1 MAGIKAYLVDDEQR
15 ASDTLSNLF
24 ATFFIQVEIVGSATS
39 VATAYSEIQ
48 ELKPDLVFLDIEMG
62 NASGFDLL
70 ELFDEITFKV
80 VFVTA
85 HEEYALRAIKFS
97 ALDYI
102 VKPPSI
108 SDLKMLFDKYESV
121 PEKTQADSIKYLF
134 GNFLTSDKSQHKLT
148 LPIAEGLEF
157 KKVDDIFYIRADG
170 SYSRFALK
178 EGKAL
183 TVSKNLKFFDEI
195 LGDYGFYRIH
205 NSTLINLKYISRVS
219 KSAGGLVI
227 MEDGQEFS
235 VSKSRKAEFFELV
248 QF

>member
-1 MAGIKAYLVDDEQR
+1 MASIKAYLVDDEQR
-15 ASDTLSNLF
+15 ASEALFNLF
-24 ATFFIQVEIVGSATS
+24 TAFFSQIDVVGTATS
-39 VATAYSEIQ
+39 IAQAYTEIQ
-48 ELKPDLVFLDIEMG
+48 DLKPDVVFLDIEMG
-62 NASGFDLL
+62 NESGFDLL
-70 ELFDEITFKV
+70 ELFDEVHFKV

-108 SDLKMLFDKYESV
+108 SDLKTLLAKYESV
-121 PEKTQADSIKYLF
+121 PEKTPTDSIKYLF

-157 KKVDDIFYIRADG
+157 KKVDDILYIRADG
-170 SYSRFALK
+170 SYSHFALK

-183 TVSKNLKFFDEI
+183 TVSKNLKFFNEI
-195 LGDYGFYRIH
+195 LEDYGFYRIH

-219 KSAGGLVI
+219 KSAGGSVI
-227 MEDGQEFS
+227 MEDGEEFS
-235 VSKSRKAEFFELV
+235 ISKSRKSEFFELV

>member
-1 MAGIKAYLVDDEQR
+1 
-15 ASDTLSNLF
+15 
-24 ATFFIQVEIVGSATS
+24 
-39 VATAYSEIQ
+39 
-48 ELKPDLVFLDIEMG
+48 MG

-108 SDLKMLFDKYESV
+108 ADLKALFDKYDKV
-121 PEKTQADSIKYLF
+121 PEKTQTASIKYLF

-205 NSTLINLKYISRVS
+205 NSTVINLKYISRVS
-219 KSAGGLVI
+219 KSAGGSVI

>member
-1 MAGIKAYLVDDEQR
+1 MSGIKAYLVDDEQR

-24 ATFFIQVEIVGSATS
+24 ATYFVQVEIVGSATS
-39 VATAYSEIQ
+39 IATAYAEIQ

-108 SDLKMLFDKYESV
+108 ADLKALFDKYDKV
-121 PEKTQADSIKYLF
+121 PEKTQTASIKYLF

-148 LPIAEGLEF
+148 LPIAGGLEF

-205 NSTLINLKYISRVS
+205 NSTVINLKYISRVS
-219 KSAGGLVI
+219 KSAGGSVI